1 MIDAAA
7 KEARNLNP
15 SESKYFKT
23 ANKMDEA
30 LLSLLEK
37 KPFEYITVSEI
48 CKSAGVHRST
58 FYLHYENTSDLLK
71 ETTAYLLERFVSYF
85 SIDTQGISSRFADCD
100 AQTLNFI
107 NAAHLNSYLSY
118 IRENKRVFATVLLH
132 PTAFD
137 FDAIFQRLFD
147 NIFSPILDRFHY
159 PREEQRY
166 VIRFYLNG
174 VNAIIDEWLKDDC
187 RKSIDEIAAII
198 RCCIFGR
205 TP

>member
-1 MIDAAA
+1 MIDAA
-7 KEARNLNP
+7 KGARSLKL

-30 LLSLLEK
+30 LLSMLEK

-58 FYLHYENTSDLLK
+58 FYLHYENTVDLLK
-71 ETTAYLLERFVSYF
+71 ETTAYLLEKFVSYF
-85 SIDTQGISSRFADCD
+85 PIDTQGIPSRFADCD
-100 AQTLNFI
+100 AQALIFI
-107 NAAHLNSYLSY
+107 DAAHLNSYLSY
-118 IRENKRVFATVLLH
+118 IRENKRVFTTVLSH
-132 PTAFD
+132 PTAFN

-159 PREEQRY
+159 SREDQRY
-166 VIRFYLNG
+166 VIKFYLNG
-174 VNAIIDEWLKDDC
+174 VNAIIVEWLKDDC

-198 RCCIFGR
+198 RCCILGK